1 MLYRGRPAICV
12 AAMLLATAPG
22 TAAADEAEKTGIA
35 AGLGLTAATG
45 KTTMSDGA
53 GAIEAS
59 LLDSDAMLSA
69 GKLIRE
75 IAIAGRKDPSRRIL
89 ILAKGDTVDFSMAL
103 WVMQRMDDLRQRSS
117 ALPRSAC
124 RKTPV
129 VIEQTQSSGG
139 PYKSFGAEG
148 SETKKFGFARTDIVA
163 ALASDVTVGK
173 IELSA
178 EDRTLIHAIQMGG
191 AADTSWHSFPAAA
204 PVITPAA
211 DDVFRVLADQ
221 PAVDPSNNEAF
232 LRLAA
237 LQAWTDSNRQ
247 CDSDAFKAMIE
258 TIDKFVA
265 SVTTAEKGVP
275 AIVTSAQL
283 ASGGFNQ
290 LPLILRV
297 AIDDR
302 GGTAIT
308 RSNIW
313 YTLGLSGAAVVTS
326 GLKLSF
332 QLSDPTLGTN
342 IMAGQI
348 RCVTRPTS
356 YRDVR
361 NMIVTQESTGE
372 GSIGDRQQKLVT
384 CAYRLG

>member
-1 MLYRGRPAICV
+1 MLYIRCPAICV
-12 AAMLLATAPG
+12 AVILLAIAPA
-22 TAAADEAEKTGIA
+22 AAADDVERTGIA

-53 GAIEAS
+53 GGIEAS

-69 GKLIRE
+69 GKLIRK
-75 IAIAGRKDPSRRIL
+75 IAIAGRTDPTREIL
-89 ILAKGDTVDFSMAL
+89 VLAKGDAVDFSMAL
-103 WVMQRMDDLRQRSS
+103 WVMQRMKDLRQRST
-117 ALPRSAC
+117 ALPRNDC
-124 RKTPV
+124 RKVPV
-129 VIEQTQSSGG
+129 VIEQIQGGESPFKSLDGGETQ
-139 PYKSFGAEG
+139 
-148 SETKKFGFARTDIVA
+148 TKKFGFARTDIVA

-173 IELSA
+173 IALSA

-191 AADTSWHSFPAAA
+191 ASDTGWRALPDGA
-204 PVITPAA
+204 PVVTPAI
-211 DDVFRVLADQ
+211 DDGFRLLADQ
-221 PAVDPSNNEAF
+221 AAVDPSSNEAF
-232 LRLAA
+232 QRLAA
-237 LQAWTDSNRQ
+237 LQAWTDSHRH
-247 CDSDAFKAMIE
+247 CDSDVFKAMIE

-283 ASGGFNQ
+283 ASGGFDR

-302 GGTAIT
+302 GGTAVT

-313 YTLGLSGAAVVTS
+313 YTLGFPGAAVVTS

-332 QLSDPTLGTN
+332 QLSDPKLGTN
-342 IMAGQI
+342 ITSGQI

-361 NMIVTQESTGE
+361 NMLVTKTSTGQ

>member
-1 MLYRGRPAICV
+1 MLYRRRPAICM
-12 AAMLLATAPG
+12 AAMLLAITP
-22 TAAADEAEKTGIA
+22 AAADEVERTGIA

-75 IAIAGRKDPSRRIL
+75 IALAGRKDSTRQIL
-89 ILAKGDTVDFSMAL
+89 ILAKGDAVDFSMAL
-103 WVMQRMDDLRQRSS
+103 WVMQRMEELRQRSA
-117 ALPRSAC
+117 ALPRSGC
-124 RKTPV
+124 RKVPV
-129 VIEQTQSSGG
+129 VIEQSQSSGS
-139 PYKSFGAEG
+139 PFKSLDGGET
-148 SETKKFGFARTDIVA
+148 ETKKFGFARTDIVA

-191 AADTSWHSFPAAA
+191 ASDTSWRTLPAD
-204 PVITPAA
+204 PLVITPVV
-211 DDVFRVLADQ
+211 DDGFRLLGDHA
-221 PAVDPSNNEAF
+221 AVDPSSNEAF
-232 LRLAA
+232 RRLAA

-247 CDSDAFKAMIE
+247 CDSDIFKAMIE
-258 TIDKFVA
+258 TIDKFIA

-283 ASGGFNQ
+283 ASGGFDR

-313 YTLGLSGAAVVTS
+313 YTLGFPGAAVVTS

-342 IMAGQI
+342 IMSGQI
-348 RCVTRPTS
+348 RCFTRPTS

-361 NMIVTQESTGE
+361 NMLVTEASMGK